1 MAKKLVTAFERASG
15 FPEILDYNNPKTT
28 IGPFTRWHLYQKPN
42 GRRESFS
49 TAFLSPDVLEVNG
62 RGVNGRKLK
71 LFSDSTALRVIFSNP
86 VCFVTRNRRVN
97 AAILGRR
104 TTSPL
109 VRYQLFSFESLDKS
123 GRALCL
129 GETALFQSQVNRLLT
144 NLRNNGIK
152 VTAVHNHWLFEN
164 PRLMYIHWE
173 SIDNPIEFAKKVKRS
188 IAFLG

>member
-1 MAKKLVTAFERASG
+1 MAVQVNVSPAF
-15 FPEILDYNNPKTT
+15 
-28 IGPFTRWHLYQKPN
+28 
-42 GRRESFS
+42 RRLCDQFS
-49 TAFLSPDVLEVNG
+49 TILGGTEHEITKG
-62 RGVNGRKLK
+62 
-71 LFSDSTALRVIFSNP
+71 P

-129 GETALFQSQVNRLLT
+129 GETALFQNQVNRLLS

>member
-1 MAKKLVTAFERASG
+1 MAPQVAVSPAFRKLC
-15 FPEILDYNNPKTT
+15 D
-28 IGPFTRWHLYQKPN
+28 Q
-42 GRRESFS
+42 FS
-49 TAFLSPDVLEVNG
+49 TILGGTEHEITKG
-62 RGVNGRKLK
+62 
-71 LFSDSTALRVIFSNP
+71 P
-86 VCFVTRNRRVN
+86 VCFVTRTRRIN
-97 AAILGRR
+97 ATILRRR
-104 TTSPL
+104 TASPL
-109 VRYQLFSFESLDKS
+109 VNYQLFSFESLDKS

-129 GETALFQSQVNRLLT
+129 GETALFQNQVNRLLT

>member
-1 MAKKLVTAFERASG
+1 MAKQVPVSPAFRKLC
-15 FPEILDYNNPKTT
+15 D
-28 IGPFTRWHLYQKPN
+28 Q
-42 GRRESFS
+42 FS
-49 TAFLSPDVLEVNG
+49 TILGGTEHEITKG
-62 RGVNGRKLK
+62 
-71 LFSDSTALRVIFSNP
+71 P

-129 GETALFQSQVNRLLT
+129 GETALFQNQVNRLLT
-144 NLRNNGIK
+144 NLRNNGII